1 MDKKNI
7 MAKQYVWNSDKEEF
21 ELVDV
26 YEGVLAEFDRQ
37 DKAAAQKSVQADRD
51 FWTCPECKDS
61 NHKDLL
67 VCGGC
72 ETPRRN

>member
-1 MDKKNI
+1 

-37 DKAAAQKSVQADRD
+37 DKAAAQQQRALDGGSVAPKASG
-51 FWTCPECKDS
+51 PEGALR
-61 NHKDLL
+61 LL
-67 VCGGC
+67 AKALPKV
-72 ETPRRN
+72 PRK